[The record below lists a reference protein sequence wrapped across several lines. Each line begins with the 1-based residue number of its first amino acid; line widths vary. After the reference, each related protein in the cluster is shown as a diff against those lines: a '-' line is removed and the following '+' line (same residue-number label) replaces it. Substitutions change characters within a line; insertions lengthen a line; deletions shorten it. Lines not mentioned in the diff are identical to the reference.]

1 MYSERSARVAVP
13 RQTLRRAEDLEVLGT
28 EEVDES
34 EDVKGEART
43 VEAEWD
49 WDSLGDA
56 AGYRSGEKRL
66 RT

>member
-1 MYSERSARVAVP
+1 MEE
-13 RQTLRRAEDLEVLGT
+13 EDLEVLGT

-34 EDVKGEART
+34 EDVKGEAKT

-49 WDSLGDA
+49 WERPSTMASTRGNLFLELGDA